1 MGGGSGLRLDS
12 GGPRRARALL
22 RAARGIENAAV
33 RDKVTRNVVLA
44 CRHLPEAKPE
54 LGEAEAEGEFACL

>member
-1 MGGGSGLRLDS
+1 M
-12 GGPRRARALL
+12 RALL

-44 CRHLPEAKPE
+44 YRHLPEAKPD
-54 LGEAEAEGEFACL
+54 LGEAEAEGEVACL